1 VDIQDEIG
9 KVIGKVMALLEIR
22 KVNKQF
28 GGLAALNKVDLDVF
42 DSEILGLIG
51 PNGAG
56 KTTLFNI
63 VSGFFP
69 ATGGSVTFK
78 GKDITDLRAD
88 QIAQAGIARTFQ
100 QTNLFMQATVF
111 DNVFTGFYMH
121 YRQPGWKAFLHTR
134 SVKNEEVAIK
144 EKVRELLEMMG
155 LVSMKDEL
163 AVNLPHGHQRIL
175 GVCIAL
181 GCNPK
186 LLLLDEPM
194 TGMNPTETQ
203 VMVDLIK
210 KIRDKGVTIV
220 LVEHDMKA
228 VMSLCE
234 RIVALNYGKIIAEG
248 LPEDITV
255 NSEVIEAYLGKKEE

>member
-1 VDIQDEIG
+1 
-9 KVIGKVMALLEIR
+9 MALLEIR
-22 KVNKQF
+22 KISKHF
-28 GGLAALNKVDLDVF
+28 GGLAALNNVDLDVF

-56 KTTLFNI
+56 KTTLFNAI
-63 VSGFFP
+63 SGFYP
-69 ATGGSVTFK
+69 PTSGKVIFK
-78 GKDITDLRAD
+78 GEDITGLRAD
-88 QIAQAGIARTFQ
+88 QIAQAGISRTFQ

-134 SVKNEEVAIK
+134 SVKNEELAIK
-144 EKVRELLEMMG
+144 QKVRELLKMMG
-155 LVSMKDEL
+155 LTSMEDEL

-181 GCNPK
+181 GCNPE

-210 KIRDKGVTIV
+210 KIRDKGVTV
-220 LVEHDMKA
+220 VVVEHDMKA

-234 RIVALNYGKIIAEG
+234 RIVALSYGQIIAEG
-248 LPEDITV
+248 LPEEITQ